1 MSRDQQNQIFSTAT
15 ANSKQDQGNAQTA
28 FNDAET
34 GLTDYQ
40 ANDPYQAGG
49 QFSKDQSTIN
59 ASRANADSAAVG
71 DALTRHGQTSGENT
85 SGYGS
90 NLVSATQKATL
101 DEGTAQAQSDAQR
114 LDDQTKYAQFGIG
127 AQSNISGQNLSAAD
141 SALNTGQQAAKQ
153 PGVLDTLFQDAVEGA
168 GASAAVNKSFFGGG
182 PQSA

>member
-1 MSRDQQNQIFSTAT
+1 MSRDQQNQVFSTAT

-101 DEGTAQAQSDAQR
+101 DEGTAQAQSDADR
-114 LDDQTKYAQFGIG
+114 LSDETKYQQFGIG
-127 AQSNISGQNLSAAD
+127 AQSNISGQNLNASN
-141 SALNTGQQAAKQ
+141 SALGTGEQAAKQ
-153 PGVLDTLFQDAVEGA
+153 PGMWDTLFQDAIEG
-168 GASAAVNKSFFGGG
+168 SATGGKI
-182 PQSA
+182 AAA

>member
-1 MSRDQQNQIFSTAT
+1 MSRDQQNQVFSTAT

-127 AQSNISGQNLSAAD
+127 AQSNISGQNLNASN
-141 SALNTGQQAAKQ
+141 SALGTGETAAKQ
-153 PGVLDTLFQDAVEGA
+153 PSLWDDVFENAATGLGKGLGGAAA
-168 GASAAVNKSFFGGG
+168 GAIAG
-182 PQSA
+182 

>member
-15 ANSKQDQGNAQTA
+15 ANSKQDQATGVAATNQEE
-28 FNDAET
+28 NDLSSYY
-34 GLTDYQ
+34 G
-40 ANDPYQAGG
+40 NDPYQAGG

-101 DEGTAQAQSDAQR
+101 DEGTAQANSDAER
-114 LDDQTKYAQFGIG
+114 IGDETKYQQFGIG
-127 AQSNISGQNLSAAD
+127 AENQIAGQNLNAAN
-141 SALNTGQQAAKQ
+141 SALSTGQQAAKE
-153 PGVLDTLFQDAVEGA
+153 PGVLDTLFNDAIQGSKTGA
-168 GASAAVNKSFFGGG
+168 AIAG
-182 PQSA
+182 